1 VGKIY
6 DALRKA
12 QREAELRKM
21 ERVRVPEA
29 PSGGTHAEAG
39 TDSARRSSL
48 KGFSEKLSA
57 RVPAPGRAE
66 GEPLIL
72 DQPKSWMAEQFRML
86 RSRIVSSGQE
96 RRLRTILVTSALPGE
111 GKTMVAANLAISIA
125 RGLDEHVLL
134 VDADMRS
141 PSVHELFALGPSDG
155 LVSFLLNE
163 HRLSDVLQK
172 TRIEK
177 LTVLPC
183 GTSAENPAEL
193 LASQKMRHLVEEVGS
208 RYDDRYIVFDCTP
221 VQQTPEPR
229 VLGEL
234 VDGVLLVV
242 QAEKTSRQVVR
253 NTVNL
258 LGQDK
263 ILGIVFNRC
272 DQALRTYHDYHYAP

>member
-1 VGKIY
+1 
-6 DALRKA
+6 
-12 QREAELRKM
+12 
-21 ERVRVPEA
+21 
-29 PSGGTHAEAG
+29 
-39 TDSARRSSL
+39 
-48 KGFSEKLSA
+48 
-57 RVPAPGRAE
+57 
-66 GEPLIL
+66 
-72 DQPKSWMAEQFRML
+72 
-86 RSRIVSSGQE
+86 
-96 RRLRTILVTSALPGE
+96 
-111 GKTMVAANLAISIA
+111 MVAANLAISIA